1 MNEDIIQLAEN
12 LAEAHKGS
20 GGGGDPHIGFRDYEV
35 DLVEDDFDDAF
46 EGLLRYK
53 DDEFQ
58 AFINTGHDHSRTK
71 GRRRFTAA
79 HEFGH
84 LSIKSHRDSIRSGKG
99 THFSKTGFQSREPIE
114 READIFA
121 AHFLV
126 PTKVLQKRYKSRDWG
141 AKEILD
147 VHKHF
152 QTSVT
157 CAALRCQAALPGSST
172 LILWGKTEVRWQRM
186 DNDWWFNLPA
196 RSIRNSDL
204 LANGSATEKVLNGA
218 PIPEEGYLMTGT
230 TRAHWFPRIA
240 PWSSK
245 NDILTEQAISLGEYG
260 VLTVLRPDLV

>member
-1 MNEDIIQLAEN
+1 MNEDIIKLAEN
-12 LAEAHKGS
+12 LAETHKDL
-20 GGGGDPHIGFRDYEV
+20 GGGGDPHIGFKDYEV

-46 EGLLRYK
+46 EGLLRYQ
-53 DDEFQ
+53 DSEFQ
-58 AFINTGHDHSRTK
+58 VFINTGHDHSRTI
-71 GRRRFTAA
+71 GRRRFTTA

-84 LSIKSHRDSIRSGKG
+84 FNIKSHRDSIRSGKG
-99 THFSKTGFQSREPIE
+99 THFSKTGFQSREPME

-126 PTKVLQKRYKSRDWG
+126 PTMILQKRYMSIGWG

-157 CAALRCQAALPGSST
+157 CAALRCQAALPGNST

-186 DNDWWFNLPA
+186 NNDWWFELPA
-196 RSIRNSDL
+196 RSIRNCDL
-204 LANGSATEKVLNGA
+204 LAKGSATEKVLNGA
-218 PIPEEGYLMTGT
+218 SIPEEGYLMTGT

-240 PWSSK
+240 PWSCK
-245 NDILTEQAISLGEYG
+245 NDILIEEAISLGEYG
-260 VLTVLRPDLV
+260 VLTILRPD

>member
-1 MNEDIIQLAEN
+1 MNENIIQLAEN
-12 LAEAHKGS
+12 LAEAHKGL

-35 DLVEDDFDDAF
+35 DVVEDDFDDAF

-53 DDEFQ
+53 DGSFQ
-58 AFINTGHDHSRTK
+58 AFINTGHDRSRTK
-71 GRRRFTAA
+71 GRRRYTAA

-84 LSIKSHRDSIRSGKG
+84 FSIKSHRDSIRSGKG
-99 THFSKTGFQSREPIE
+99 THFSKTGFQSREPME

-126 PTKVLQKRYKSRDWG
+126 PTKVLQKRYKTTDWG

-147 VHKHF
+147 VHKDF
-152 QTSVT
+152 QTSIT
-157 CAALRCQAALPGSST
+157 CAALRCQAALPGNSS

-186 DNDWWFNLPA
+186 DNDWWFDLPA
-196 RSIRNSDL
+196 RSIRNSEL
-204 LANGSATEKVLNGA
+204 LAKGSATEKVLNGA
-218 PIPEEGYLMTGT
+218 PIAEDGYLMTGT

-245 NDILTEQAISLGEYG
+245 NDILVEEAVSLGEYG
-260 VLTVLRPDLV
+260 VLTILRPDRV